1 MFKMHTAHPAG
12 FRSLAAGPAG
22 KFYFATNGRGIVTG
36 QIQPLPDKK
45 LGGLLD

>member
-12 FRSLAAGPAG
+12 SAR